1 MVLTL
6 IYGFWFGDFFQEG
19 NILLGIAWGIVSLID
34 VYVGFLIMVFWVI
47 YRENTLMA
55 KILWSIGF
63 LILGNVLV
71 LLYIIKNVF
80 ESNGDMKIFFGG
92 NKLK

>member
-34 VYVGFLIMVFWVI
+34 VYVV
-47 YRENTLMA
+47 
-55 KILWSIGF
+55 F